1 MTISQCVFKK
11 FYYMDKDLKEFGPF
25 SADTLNEYYQNG
37 KISTSFKVRNSKDS
51 TYTKYCISDLI
62 NEFRNN

>member
-1 MTISQCVFKK
+1 
-11 FYYMDKDLKEFGPF
+11 MDKDLKEFGPF